1 MRKLL
6 FSILCPLAMV
16 AFAGP
21 YDIEEFVAQDVGTP
35 DNYIAAE
42 FGGELTTADP
52 ATVADIQEG
61 RLFVRQKFEDPFGEE
76 ATTYQLYQGQA
87 SDQISSLTAL
97 TAEGVDYSKLV
108 KAKFY
113 ERRGMKPEEDVGK
126 VYFDGKSVFAEGL
139 TTLIAFV
146 DGSQIVL
153 KGEAPVAAPTEDAA
167 MDSTAMDSSTDY
179 ASTEDSTVADA
190 SGSDEY
196 EYCDDTDPDCEEEED
211 EDLYSYDVSGDVSET
226 NAEAD
231 DYEYSTADASD
242 AATARFGIG
251 DEVRFWTAVGLSALA
266 ATTAVLGVVQHMK
279 ANEAKDAY
287 DDQKGLINKIKDAV
301 SDACSDKGSAD
312 CEAAVDWYLKNN
324 SVDLSQGAEGEI
336 LTLESLEN
344 RRDTNKETMDSYG
357 MARNIWFGVTAA
369 SITAAIVLFV
379 W

>member
-1 MRKLL
+1 MKKLL

-21 YDIEEFVAQDVGTP
+21 YDIEEFKAQDVGTP
-35 DNYIAAE
+35 DNFIAAE

-52 ATVADIQEG
+52 AAVADIQEG

-76 ATTYQLYQGQA
+76 ATTYQLYQGQTGE
-87 SDQISSLTAL
+87 QFSSLRAL
-97 TAEGVDYSKLV
+97 SAEGVDYSKLV

-146 DGSQIVL
+146 DGSPVVL
-153 KGEAPVAAPTEDAA
+153 KGDAPIAGTPVDSAATEETAVAAA
-167 MDSTAMDSSTDY
+167 DSTA
-179 ASTEDSTVADA
+179 AED
-190 SGSDEY
+190 

-211 EDLYSYDVSGDVSET
+211 EALYSYDVSGNVDET

-231 DYEYSTADASD
+231 NYEYSTTDAAD

-279 ANEAKDAY
+279 ANEARDAY
-287 DDQKGLINKIKDAV
+287 DDQKSLIKKIKNAV
-301 SDACSDKGSAD
+301 SDACADKGSAD

-324 SVDLSQGAEGEI
+324 SIDLSQGAEEEI
-336 LTLESLEN
+336 LTMEALEN
-344 RRDTNKETMDSYG
+344 RRDTNKETMDSYS

-369 SITAAIVLFV
+369 SITAAVVLFV